1 MKTYR
6 IPDEMIHPELRESGK
21 WIRRFLPYFKP
32 STFRKANRILKLM
45 KGRSGKDLRYEE
57 VWIPREGAP
66 ECGRHNQDWIPRDEG
81 QPEGVR
87 HEQDWIP
94 RDEGRPEGVHN
105 RQDQLP
111 EAGSLEGV
119 RYEQDQLTEAGS
131 PKASKLRLCVYRS
144 PVFSGDAPGMT
155 STASVSAAGTASEP
169 VPGAASTFDA
179 GATSAPVSGAPG
191 LLWMHGGGYGLGIPE
206 VDEGAFREFIR
217 VTGCVIVAPDYRL
230 SVEAPYPAALEDG
243 YTALLW
249 LKEHAASLGVRENQL
264 MVGGFSAGGGLAA
277 ALAIYARDKGEVSIA
292 FQMPIY
298 PMLDDRMITASSR
311 DNDAPVWNTRSNET
325 GWRLYLGSLYGTQE
339 VPAYAAPARL
349 SNHRGLP
356 PSFTFV
362 GSIEPFRDETVD
374 YMERLK
380 EAGVPVTYKVFDGCF
395 HAFDIVAKK
404 SAPVIEAK
412 KLMTERLRYAA
423 EHYFAEQPWE

>member
-6 IPDEMIHPELRESGK
+6 ITDEMIHPELRESGI
-21 WIRRFLPYFKP
+21 WIRRFLPYFKH

-45 KGRSGKDLRYEE
+45 KGRSGKDLRYEQ
-57 VWIPREGAP
+57 VWIPR
-66 ECGRHNQDWIPRDEG
+66 DDS
-81 QPEGVR
+81 
-87 HEQDWIP
+87 
-94 RDEGRPEGVHN
+94 RP
-105 RQDQLP
+105 D
-111 EAGSLEGV
+111 
-119 RYEQDQLTEAGS
+119 
-131 PKASKLRLCVYRS
+131 ASKLRLCVYR
-144 PVFSGDAPGMT
+144 PPEFSGDAPGLL
-155 STASVSAAGTASEP
+155 STAGVSAAGTASE
-169 VPGAASTFDA
+169 SI
-179 GATSAPVSGAPG
+179 SSAPG

-217 VTGCVIVAPDYRL
+217 ETGCVIVAPDYRL
-230 SVEAPYPAALEDG
+230 SVEKPYPAALEDC
-243 YTALLW
+243 YAALLW
-249 LKEHAASLGVRENQL
+249 LKDHASSLGVRENQL
-264 MVGGFSAGGGLAA
+264 MVGGYSAGGGLAA

-298 PMLDDRMITASSR
+298 PMIDDRMITGSSR

-325 GWRLYLGSLYGTQE
+325 GWRLYLGPLFGTQE

-349 SNHRGLP
+349 TDFHGLP
-356 PSFTFV
+356 PAFTFV

-404 SAPVIEAK
+404 SAPAIEAK
-412 KLMTERLRYAA
+412 KLMTEHLRYAA
-423 EHYFAEQPWE
+423 EHYFAGQEGE